1 MKRPPLALVLV
12 CALALICLLAA
23 CSKEEP
29 EKKPEV
35 DWLRRDFPAAV
46 EAARETT
53 VRLALEDDSE
63 AAAHWVDT
71 WLAPELKRRHGITL
85 ERVSGGVALA
95 RTLAAEKA
103 AGTSTGGVDLFWT
116 GGAGFRDLK
125 RAGALFGP
133 FSDKLPN
140 VQAYVNREV
149 AATDMGLPTEGFEVP
164 AGWNQFVFEY
174 DSAKV
179 KNPPDTFAEL
189 LDWCRGHP
197 GRFTY
202 PAPPDSAGSAFL
214 RQALC
219 ALSGGGEQYAGP
231 FNEGLYRDRAAL
243 LWAYLE
249 ELRPLLWNAGKTQ
262 PKDAAALAAL
272 LARGEVDLAVS
283 LKPLHAQHEI
293 LAGRYKDTVRT
304 FVPREGSV
312 FGLSSTLIPFNAPNK
327 PGAMVTADLIL
338 SPEAQLSK
346 FDPRVWGDFPAVDVT
361 LLPQETQSRI
371 VGTKLGKATLPFGA
385 LGVSAVPDMAGEYGR
400 ALDQDW
406 VARFATGN

>member
-1 MKRPPLALVLV
+1 MKRLSSVLIRV
-12 CALALICLLAA
+12 CALALICVLAA
-23 CSKEEP
+23 CSKEP

-35 DWLRRDFPAAV
+35 DWLQRDFTAAV

-53 VRLALEDDSE
+53 VRLAMEDGSE
-63 AAAHWVDT
+63 AAARWVDT
-71 WLAPELKRRHGITL
+71 WLAPELKRRCGITL
-85 ERVSGGVALA
+85 ERVKGGASTVQ
-95 RTLAAEKA
+95 TLTAEKA
-103 AGTSTGGVDLFWT
+103 AGTSPGGVDLFWT

-125 RAGALFGP
+125 RPGALFGP
-133 FSDKLPN
+133 FADKLPN

-149 AATDMGLPTEGFEVP
+149 AASDMGLPTEGFEVP

-174 DSAKV
+174 DSAKI
-179 KNPPDTFAEL
+179 KNPPDTFAGL
-189 LDWCRGHP
+189 LDWCREHP
-197 GRFTY
+197 GRFAF
-202 PAPPDSAGSAFL
+202 PAPPDPAGSAFL

-243 LWAYLE
+243 LWAYVE
-249 ELRPLLWNAGKTQ
+249 ELRPLLWGGGKT
-262 PKDAAALAAL
+262 PPRDAETLAGLMAK
-272 LARGEVDLAVS
+272 GEVDLAVS

-293 LAGRYKDTVRT
+293 LAGRYRDTVRT
-304 FVPREGSV
+304 LAPREGSV

-327 PGAMVTADLIL
+327 PGAMVAADFIL

-361 LLPQETQSRI
+361 LLPQEVQSRI

-385 LGVSAVPDMAGEYGR
+385 LGVSAVPDMSGEYGR
-400 ALDQDW
+400 ALDREW
-406 VARFATGN
+406 AEKFGSGS